1 MPTMIGPQPV
11 LHFLNRDRGVV
22 KKLIALLALGC
33 GTGHVRTVEPM
44 APVEQGLAFVDVSI
58 VPMDADHVLEHQTV
72 LIRGDRIAALG
83 PAASTRVPDGTTRI
97 DGHGKWLM
105 PGLVDMHVHLDDA
118 DDGTLYV
125 ANGVTTIRNMWG
137 TPQTLAT
144 RADYAAGRALGP
156 TVYTTGPILDGKPPV
171 WPGSLAIENA
181 EEADK
186 ELTAEKAAGYDFVKV
201 YSRLGKDAY
210 LGILAAARK
219 YGLRVVGHVPEA
231 VGLDGVLAAGGQ
243 ESIEHLNGYLMAVQ
257 EDHSPAL
264 GKPEVGANSRVA
276 LAHVDDAKLAD
287 IVRRTKAAGVW
298 NCVTLVF
305 FERFA
310 ALDDRDAL
318 LRLPAVKYVSPEQLA
333 DWDPKKDFRM
343 QGMTTKDFATV
354 RALVAFDERV
364 TRALRD
370 AGARLLLGTDT
381 SNPFVIAGFAVH
393 EELALLVEAGLTPF
407 EALRAG
413 TTDAAEFLHTEREFG
428 RVAPGLRADLILVDG
443 NPLADVHNAARASG
457 VVLRGQWLP
466 AVKLE
471 AALDRLAKDRAWPP
485 ASATGGGADWF
496 HDAPPLALTGGQ
508 VAWRATFNVSFA
520 GTPTGA
526 TRLAVEV
533 HKDGRRTI
541 VAQTAAR
548 PPRPKLSTLRLEID
562 PSGHASE
569 LTLDEDGKRHGTA
582 TASGGK
588 AHFTGDLSGKPVTDE
603 IPMGADDVFDRFDAA
618 TLLPIAE
625 RAFQLAPGATAVVR
639 GVLVFLAPVASVKP
653 GVKDESYEITRKTD
667 GAHGEHTYD
676 FVDQTP
682 FGKMS
687 GAMVIDTDGHMV
699 SVVYRASYGELK
711 IERSS
716 PPR

>member
-1 MPTMIGPQPV
+1 MIGPQPV

>member
-1 MPTMIGPQPV
+1 MK
-11 LHFLNRDRGVV
+11 R
-22 KKLIALLALGC
+22 LIALVALGC
-33 GTGHVRTVEPM
+33 GTGHVRTAEPV
-44 APVEQGLAFVDVSI
+44 APTGAALAFVDVSV
-58 VPMDADHVLEHQTV
+58 VPMDADHMLEHQTV

-83 PAASTRVPDGTTRI
+83 PAASTPVPDGATRI

-105 PGLVDMHVHLDDA
+105 PGLVDMHVHLNDA

-137 TPQTLAT
+137 TPQTLDT

-156 TVYTTGPILDGKPPV
+156 TVYTTGPILDGKPVV
-171 WPGSLAIENA
+171 WDGSIAIENA
-181 EEADK
+181 DDADK
-186 ELTAEKAAGYDFVKV
+186 ELASEKAAGYDFAKV
-201 YSRLGKDAY
+201 YERLGKDAY
-210 LGILAAARK
+210 LGILTAAK
-219 YGLRVVGHVPEA
+219 KHGLRVVGHVPNA
-231 VGLDGVLAAGGQ
+231 VGLDSVLAAGGQ
-243 ESIEHLNGYLMAVQ
+243 ESIEHLLGYLMAVQ
-257 EDHSPAL
+257 ADHSPAL

-287 IVRRTKAAGVW
+287 IVRRTKAAGAW

-333 DWDPKKDFRM
+333 GWDPKKDFRT

-354 RALVAFDERV
+354 RALVVFDKRV

-393 EELALLVEAGLTPF
+393 EELALLVDAGLTPF
-407 EALRAG
+407 EALRSG
-413 TTDAAEFLHTEREFG
+413 TADAAEFLHADREFG
-428 RVAPGLRADLILVDG
+428 RIAPGLRADLILVDG
-443 NPLADVHNAARASG
+443 NPLADIHNASRASG

-466 AVKLE
+466 AAKLE
-471 AALDRLAKDRAWPP
+471 AALDQLAKDRAWPP

-508 VAWRATFNVSFA
+508 VAWRATFDESFA
-520 GTPTGA
+520 GTPAGA
-526 TRLAVEV
+526 TRLAVEI

-541 VAQTAAR
+541 VAQSAAR

-562 PSGHASE
+562 PSGHASAF
-569 LTLDEDGKRHGTA
+569 TLDEDGKHHGTA

-588 AHFTGDLSGKPVTDE
+588 AHFTGDLGGKPVTDE
-603 IPMGADDVFDRFDAA
+603 IPMGPDDVFDA
-618 TLLPIAE
+618 TLVPVAE
-625 RAFQLAPGATAVVR
+625 RAFQLAPGATVVVR
-639 GVLVFLAPVASVKP
+639 GVRVLLKPVASSGP
-653 GVKDESYEITRKTD
+653 GVAPEIYEITRKAD

-676 FVDQTP
+676 FMAQTP

-687 GAMVIDTDGHMV
+687 GAMIVDADGHMV
-699 SVVYRASYGELK
+699 SVVFHASFGEIK

-716 PPR
+716 APL

>member
-1 MPTMIGPQPV
+1 M
-11 LHFLNRDRGVV
+11 

>member
-1 MPTMIGPQPV
+1 VAPTV
-11 LHFLNRDRGVV
+11 
-22 KKLIALLALGC
+22 AA
-33 GTGHVRTVEPM
+33 
-44 APVEQGLAFVDVSI
+44 LAFVDVSV
-58 VPMDADHVLEHQTV
+58 VPMDSDRVLEHQTV
-72 LIRGDRIAALG
+72 LTRGDRIAALG
-83 PAASTRVPDGTTRI
+83 PAASTPVPDGATRI
-97 DGHGKWLM
+97 AGHGKWLM

-137 TPQTLAT
+137 TPQTLDT

-156 TVYTTGPILDGKPPV
+156 TVYTTGPILDGKPVV
-171 WPGSLAIENA
+171 WGGSIAIENA
-181 EEADK
+181 EEAEK
-186 ELTAEKAAGYDFVKV
+186 ELAAEKSAGYDFVKV
-201 YSRLGKDAY
+201 YERLGKDAY
-210 LGILAAARK
+210 LGILTAAK
-219 YGLRVVGHVPEA
+219 KHGLRVVGHVPNA
-231 VGLDGVLAAGGQ
+231 VGLDSVLSAGGQ
-243 ESIEHLNGYLMAVQ
+243 ESIEHLLGYLMAVQ

-276 LAHVDDAKLAD
+276 LAHVDDTKLAD

-318 LRLPAVKYVSPEQLA
+318 LRLPGVKYVSPEQLA
-333 DWDPKKDFRM
+333 DWDPKKDFRT

-354 RALVAFDERV
+354 RALVAFDKRV

-413 TTDAAEFLHTEREFG
+413 TADAAEFLHADREFG

-443 NPLADVHNAARASG
+443 NPLADVHNASRASG

-485 ASATGGGADWF
+485 ASATGGLDWF
-496 HDAPPLALTGGQ
+496 QSAPPLALTGGQ
-508 VAWRATFNVSFA
+508 VAWRATFDESFA
-520 GTPTGA
+520 GTPTVA

-541 VAQTAAR
+541 VAQSAAR

-569 LTLDEDGKRHGTA
+569 FTLDEDGKRHGTA
-582 TASGGK
+582 TVSVGK
-588 AHFTGDLSGKPVTDE
+588 AHFIGDLGGKAVTDE
-603 IPMGADDVFDRFDAA
+603 IPMGADDVFDA
-618 TLLPIAE
+618 TPVPVAE
-625 RAFQLAPGATAVVR
+625 RAFQLAPGATVVVR
-639 GVLVFLAPVASVKP
+639 GVRVLLKPIGSARP
-653 GVKDESYEITRKTD
+653 GVAPEIYEITRKAD

-676 FVDQTP
+676 FMAQTP
-682 FGKMS
+682 FGKMP
-687 GAMVIDTDGHMV
+687 GAMIIDADGHLV
-699 SVVYRASYGELK
+699 SVVFRASYGEIK

-716 PPR
+716 PPP

>member
-1 MPTMIGPQPV
+1 M
-11 LHFLNRDRGVV
+11 

-33 GTGHVRTVEPM
+33 GTGHVRTAEPM

-393 EELALLVEAGLTPF
+393 EELALLVDAGLTPF

>member
-1 MPTMIGPQPV
+1 MK
-11 LHFLNRDRGVV
+11 R
-22 KKLIALLALGC
+22 LIALVALGC
-33 GTGHVRTVEPM
+33 GTGHVRTAEPV
-44 APVEQGLAFVDVSI
+44 APAEQGLAFVDVSI

-83 PAASTRVPDGTTRI
+83 PAASTPVPDGATRI
-97 DGHGKWLM
+97 EGHGKWLM
-105 PGLVDMHVHLDDA
+105 PGLVDMHVHLGDA

-137 TPQTLAT
+137 TLETLAT

-156 TVYTTGPILDGKPPV
+156 TVYTTGPILDGKPPI

-210 LGILAAARK
+210 LGILAAAK
-219 YGLRVVGHVPEA
+219 KHGLRVVGHVPDA
-231 VGLDGVLAAGGQ
+231 VGLDSVLAAGGQ
-243 ESIEHLNGYLMAVQ
+243 ESTEHLLGYLMAVQ

-318 LRLPAVKYVSPEQLA
+318 LRLPAVKYVSAEQLA
-333 DWDPKKDFRM
+333 TWDPKKDFRM

-393 EELALLVEAGLTPF
+393 EELALLVDAGLTPF

-413 TTDAAEFLHTEREFG
+413 TADAAEFLHAEREFG

-443 NPLADVHNAARASG
+443 NPLADVHNAARTSG

-466 AVKLE
+466 AVRLE
-471 AALDRLAKDRAWPP
+471 AALDRLAQDRAGPP
-485 ASATGGGADWF
+485 ASATGGLDWF
-496 HDAPPLALTGGQ
+496 QSAPALALTGGQ
-508 VAWRATFNVSFA
+508 VAWSATFNVSFA
-520 GTPTGA
+520 GTPVGA

-533 HKDGRRTI
+533 HQGGRRTI

-548 PPRPKLSTLRLEID
+548 PPRPKLSTLRLELD

-582 TASGGK
+582 TASGGE
-588 AHFTGDLSGKPVTDE
+588 AHFAGNLSGKPLTDQV
-603 IPMGADDVFDRFDAA
+603 PMGADDVFDRFDAA
-618 TLLPIAE
+618 TLLPLAE

-639 GVLVFLAPVASVKP
+639 GVLVFLAPPVASAKP
-653 GVKDESYEITRKTD
+653 GVTNVTYEITRKPD

-682 FGKMS
+682 LGKMS
-687 GAMVIDTDGHMV
+687 GAMTIYADGHLV
-699 SVVYRASYGELK
+699 SVVFRASFGELK

-716 PPR
+716 PPP

>member
-1 MPTMIGPQPV
+1 MSP
-11 LHFLNRDRGVV
+11 
-22 KKLIALLALGC
+22 A
-33 GTGHVRTVEPM
+33 
-44 APVEQGLAFVDVSI
+44 EQGLAFVDVSI

-83 PAASTRVPDGTTRI
+83 PAASTPVPDRATRI

-105 PGLVDMHVHLDDA
+105 PGLVDMHVHLGDA

-144 RADYAAGRALGP
+144 RADYAEGRALGP
-156 TVYTTGPILDGKPPV
+156 TVYTTGPILDGKPVV
-171 WPGSLAIENA
+171 WGGSIAIENP
-181 EEADK
+181 EDADK
-186 ELTAEKAAGYDFVKV
+186 ELASEKAAGYDFVKV

-210 LGILAAARK
+210 LGILAAAK
-219 YGLRVVGHVPEA
+219 KHGLRVVGHVPDA
-231 VGLDGVLAAGGQ
+231 VGLDSVLAADGQ
-243 ESIEHLNGYLMAVQ
+243 ESIEHLLGYLMAVQ

-264 GKPEVGANSRVA
+264 GKPEFGANSRVA

-343 QGMTTKDFATV
+343 QGMTTKDFATM

-370 AGARLLLGTDT
+370 AGARQLLGTDT

-413 TTDAAEFLHTEREFG
+413 TADAAEFLHAEREFG
-428 RVAPGLRADLILVDG
+428 RVASGLRADLILVDG
-443 NPLADVHNAARASG
+443 NPLADVHNAARTSG

-466 AVKLE
+466 AVRLE
-471 AALDRLAKDRAWPP
+471 AALDRLAQDRAGPP
-485 ASATGGGADWF
+485 ASATDGLDWF
-496 HDAPPLALTGGQ
+496 QSAPALALTGGQ
-508 VAWRATFNVSFA
+508 VAWSATFNVSFA
-520 GTPTGA
+520 GTPVGA

-533 HKDGRRTI
+533 HQGGRRTI
-541 VAQTAAR
+541 VAQTAAC
-548 PPRPKLSTLRLEID
+548 PPRPKLSTLRLELD

-582 TASGGK
+582 TASGGE
-588 AHFTGDLSGKPVTDE
+588 AHFAGILSGKPLTDQV
-603 IPMGADDVFDRFDAA
+603 PMGADDLFDRFDAA
-618 TLLPIAE
+618 TLLPLAE

-639 GVLVFLAPVASVKP
+639 GVLVFLAPPLPA
-653 GVKDESYEITRKTD
+653 
-667 GAHGEHTYD
+667 
-676 FVDQTP
+676 Q
-682 FGKMS
+682 
-687 GAMVIDTDGHMV
+687 
-699 SVVYRASYGELK
+699 
-711 IERSS
+711 S
-716 PPR
+716 PA

>member
-1 MPTMIGPQPV
+1 MK
-11 LHFLNRDRGVV
+11 R
-22 KKLIALLALGC
+22 LIALVALGC
-33 GTGHVRTVEPM
+33 GTGHVRTAEPV
-44 APVEQGLAFVDVSI
+44 APAEQGLAFVDVSI

-83 PAASTRVPDGTTRI
+83 PAASTPVPDGATRI
-97 DGHGKWLM
+97 EGHGKWLM
-105 PGLVDMHVHLDDA
+105 PGLVDMHVHLGDA

-137 TPQTLAT
+137 TLETLAT

-156 TVYTTGPILDGKPPV
+156 TVYTTGPILDGKPPI

-201 YSRLGKDAY
+201 YSRLGKEAY
-210 LGILAAARK
+210 LGILAAAK
-219 YGLRVVGHVPEA
+219 KHGLRVVGHVPDA
-231 VGLDGVLAAGGQ
+231 VGLDSVLAAGGQ
-243 ESIEHLNGYLMAVQ
+243 ESTEHLLGYLMAVQ

-318 LRLPAVKYVSPEQLA
+318 LRLPAVKYVSAEQLA
-333 DWDPKKDFRM
+333 TWDPKKDFRM

-393 EELALLVEAGLTPF
+393 EELALLVDAGLTPF

-413 TTDAAEFLHTEREFG
+413 TADAAEFLHAEREFG

-443 NPLADVHNAARASG
+443 NPLADVHNAARTSG

-466 AVKLE
+466 AVRLE
-471 AALDRLAKDRAWPP
+471 AALDRLAQDRAGPP
-485 ASATGGGADWF
+485 ASATGGLDWF
-496 HDAPPLALTGGQ
+496 QSAPALALTGGQ
-508 VAWRATFNVSFA
+508 VAWRATFDESFA
-520 GTPTGA
+520 GTPAGA
-526 TRLAVEV
+526 TRLAVEI

-541 VAQTAAR
+541 VAQSAAR

-562 PSGHASE
+562 PSGHASAF
-569 LTLDEDGKRHGTA
+569 TLDEDGKRHGTA

-588 AHFTGDLSGKPVTDE
+588 AHFTGDLGGKPVTDE
-603 IPMGADDVFDRFDAA
+603 IPMGPDDVFDA
-618 TLLPIAE
+618 TLVPVAE
-625 RAFQLAPGATAVVR
+625 RAFRLAPRATVVVR
-639 GVLVFLAPVASVKP
+639 GVRVLLKPVASSGP
-653 GVKDESYEITRKTD
+653 GVAPEIYEITRKAD

-676 FVDQTP
+676 FMAQTP

-687 GAMVIDTDGHMV
+687 GAMIVDADGHMV
-699 SVVYRASYGELK
+699 SVVFHASFGEIK

-716 PPR
+716 APL

>member
-1 MPTMIGPQPV
+1 
-11 LHFLNRDRGVV
+11 
-22 KKLIALLALGC
+22 
-33 GTGHVRTVEPM
+33 
-44 APVEQGLAFVDVSI
+44 
-58 VPMDADHVLEHQTV
+58 
-72 LIRGDRIAALG
+72 
-83 PAASTRVPDGTTRI
+83 
-97 DGHGKWLM
+97 M
-105 PGLVDMHVHLDDA
+105 PGLVDMHVHLSDA

-137 TPQTLAT
+137 TPQTLDT

-156 TVYTTGPILDGKPPV
+156 TVYTTGPILDGKPVV
-171 WPGSLAIENA
+171 WDGSIAIENA

-210 LGILAAARK
+210 LGILAAAK
-219 YGLRVVGHVPEA
+219 KHGLRVVGHVPDA
-231 VGLDGVLAAGGQ
+231 VGLDSVLAAGGQ
-243 ESIEHLNGYLMAVQ
+243 ESMEHLFGYLMAVQ

-333 DWDPKKDFRM
+333 GWDPKKDFRT

-354 RALVAFDERV
+354 RALVVFDKRV

-393 EELALLVEAGLTPF
+393 EELALLVDAGLTPF
-407 EALRAG
+407 EALRSG
-413 TTDAAEFLHTEREFG
+413 TADAAEFLHADREFG
-428 RVAPGLRADLILVDG
+428 RIAPGLRADLILVDG
-443 NPLADVHNAARASG
+443 NPLADIHNASRASG

-466 AVKLE
+466 AAKLE
-471 AALDRLAKDRAWPP
+471 AALDQLAKDRAWPP

-508 VAWRATFNVSFA
+508 VAWRATFDESFA
-520 GTPTGA
+520 GTPAGA
-526 TRLAVEV
+526 TRLAVEI

-541 VAQTAAR
+541 VAQSAAR

-562 PSGHASE
+562 PSGHASAF
-569 LTLDEDGKRHGTA
+569 TLDEDGKHHGTA

-588 AHFTGDLSGKPVTDE
+588 AHFTGDLGGKPVTDE
-603 IPMGADDVFDRFDAA
+603 IPMGPDDVFDA
-618 TLLPIAE
+618 TLVPVAE
-625 RAFQLAPGATAVVR
+625 RAFQLAPGATVVVR
-639 GVLVFLAPVASVKP
+639 GVRVLLKPVASSGP
-653 GVKDESYEITRKTD
+653 GVAPEIYEITRKAD

-676 FVDQTP
+676 FMAQTP

-687 GAMVIDTDGHMV
+687 GAMIVDADGHMV
-699 SVVYRASYGELK
+699 SVVFHASFGEIK

-716 PPR
+716 APL